1 MTIAERI
8 FEEVRVLPETQGR
21 AVLAF
26 VRALRARQ
34 ETGQSERKDMSVF
47 DRFGAVYDGPLNR
60 DDVHDRQVRR

>member
-8 FEEVRVLPETQGR
+8 FEKVRALPETLGR

-26 VRALRARQ
+26 VSALRARQ
-34 ETGQSERKDMSVF
+34 ETGQSERKDTSIF
-47 DRFGAVYDGPLNR
+47 DRFGAVYDGPMNR